1 MMGKN
6 FKWSPTLHMVAFT
19 SGIIG
24 VLMLVGAW
32 IATLQGSFLGM
43 NEEHLFN
50 DAKSL
55 FLMSIAGIIVVTD
68 RYFYDRLFGLEYHGY
83 SNDILSRI
91 YKKLT
96 PEPDL
101 LILLDAKVKTALE
114 RESNGK
120 HTLEFYEILREKYSQ
135 ISNNE
140 STWMISG
147 DEFDQDEV
155 LSRSLDKVISLKA

>member
-1 MMGKN
+1 
-6 FKWSPTLHMVAFT
+6 
-19 SGIIG
+19 
-24 VLMLVGAW
+24 
-32 IATLQGSFLGM
+32 
-43 NEEHLFN
+43 
-50 DAKSL
+50 
-55 FLMSIAGIIVVTD
+55 MSIAGIIVVTD

-83 SNDILSRI
+83 SNNVLSRI

-135 ISNNE
+135 ISNYE

-155 LSRSLDKVISLKA
+155 LSRSLDKVISLKPRYFG